1 MRSGGFY
8 YGELLRLAMK
18 NYTAQRRLW
27 LPSLLRLKLG
37 ARRFGLFSLFIVF
50 ILSGPFLAQAQQ
62 AEPAPAV
69 TVQELEDLAA
79 VMEDE
84 AAREQLLSRIRAL
97 IVTRKN
103 TQVEPPVASA
113 GARMIATLSENVRE
127 TGRQLGAA
135 ADVLRDVP
143 VILAWVRDQVANP
156 ESRQRWFDLIVK
168 LALIL
173 LAGGVA
179 ERLVRLVLGRPRQAL
194 EERDADSLWVRLP
207 LLAGRTGLD
216 LVPLAAFAAAAYAV
230 APMVRPTPQIEVVAL
245 TLINAYLIVRGVLAL
260 ARMLL
265 APAVQTLRILP
276 LADVTANYLF
286 IWIRRLVG
294 LSVFGFFF
302 AQAALLLG
310 LPVGGYRGV
319 LGLLGLVITG
329 LAVVFLLQN
338 RVPVAAWIRGEGKDR
353 NKKAGNL
360 RDRLADIWHVPA
372 VIYATAVFGV
382 WVLGIEGGFQFLA
395 RATAV
400 TAVILV
406 AARLIMTGL
415 DWLLKRGF
423 TIRQELRDR
432 FPTLEERA
440 NRYLP
445 ALRLLLHWAV
455 GLIAALALLKTW
467 GVDALGWLDTP
478 LGQRLAESA
487 FSIIAVVVLALIFWE
502 AVNSGVE
509 RYLAQTDG
517 QGNVVE
523 RSARIR
529 TLLPLF
535 RKVVFTVLA
544 VMVALIVLSE
554 LGINIG
560 PLLAGAGVIG
570 LAVGFGAQTLVKD
583 VITGLFILVEDTI
596 AVGDYV
602 EVGGHEGEVESLSI
616 RTIRLRDPAGSV
628 HTVPFSDVGTVLNY
642 TKDFSHVVLNIGI
655 AYRENVDEVMKVIE
669 DLGREM
675 AEDQTLGADII
686 TPLVAQGVQ
695 SLDDSAVI
703 IRAKMRVS
711 PGTQWGMKREFNR
724 RLKNRFDELGIE
736 IPFPQRA
743 ITFGEDNRG
752 NAVAGRIVVADERA
766 AAQPSNQ
773 SSAQPAAE
781 GKARVV
787 QDRGDAS
794 DSDGGD

>member
-1 MRSGGFY
+1 MNIHAIQWN
-8 YGELLRLAMK
+8 LRL
-18 NYTAQRRLW
+18 
-27 LPSLLRLKLG
+27 PSSLRAGLRAGLG
-37 ARRFGLFSLFIVF
+37 ASRFSLFGLFVVF
-50 ILSGPFLAQAQQ
+50 LLSGPIFAQAQQ

-79 VMEDE
+79 AMEDE
-84 AAREQLLSRIRAL
+84 AAREQLLARIRAL
-97 IVTRKN
+97 IATKKN
-103 TQVEPPVASA
+103 TQVTPPVESASA
-113 GARMIATLSENVRE
+113 QLIAALSESVRE

-135 ADVLRDVP
+135 ADALRDVP
-143 VILAWVRDQVANP
+143 VIFAWVRDQAANP
-156 ESRQRWFDLIVK
+156 ETRQRWFDLIVK
-168 LALIL
+168 VALIL
-173 LAGGVA
+173 FAGWVA
-179 ERLVRLVLGRPRQAL
+179 DRLVRLLLRRPRRAL
-194 EERDADSLWVRLP
+194 EERGADTLWVRLP
-207 LLAGRTGLD
+207 LLAGRTVLD
-216 LVPLAAFAAAAYAV
+216 LVPIAAFAAAAYAV
-230 APMVRPTPQIEVVAL
+230 APMVRPTPQVQVMAL
-245 TLINAYLIVRGVLAL
+245 TLINAYLIVRTVLAV

-265 APAVQTLRILP
+265 APAVETLRILP
-276 LADVTANYLF
+276 LTDVTANYLF

-294 LSVFGFFF
+294 FSVFGFFF
-302 AQAALLLG
+302 AEAALLLG
-310 LPVGGYRGV
+310 LPAGGYTGV

-329 LAVVFLLQN
+329 MVVVFFLQN
-338 RVPVAAWIRGEGKDR
+338 RAPVAAWIRGEGKAKR
-353 NKKAGNL
+353 AGRL
-360 RDRLADIWHVPA
+360 RDRFADIWHVLA
-372 VIYATAVFGV
+372 VIYVAAVFGV
-382 WVLGIEGGFQFLA
+382 WVLGIEGGFQYLA
-395 RATAV
+395 QATAV

-406 AARLIMTGL
+406 VARLIMAGL
-415 DWLLKRGF
+415 DRLLERGF
-423 TIRQELRDR
+423 AIRQELRDR

-445 ALRLLLHWAV
+445 AMRLLLHWAV
-455 GLIAALALLKTW
+455 GLIAALALLETW

-478 LGQRLAESA
+478 LGKQLAESA

-502 AVNSGVE
+502 AVNTGVE
-509 RYLAQTDG
+509 RYLTQTDA

-544 VMVALIVLSE
+544 VMVSLIVLSE

-602 EVGGHEGEVESLSI
+602 EVGGHEGDVESLSI

-642 TKDFSHVVLNIGI
+642 TKDFSNVVLNIGV

-675 AEDQTLGADII
+675 AEDPTLGPDIT

-695 SLDDSAVI
+695 SLDDSAVV
-703 IRAKMRVS
+703 IRAKMRVTA
-711 PGTQWGMKREFNR
+711 GTQWGMKREFNR

-743 ITFGEDNRG
+743 ITFGEDKEG
-752 NAVAGRIVVADERA
+752 NAVAGRIVVADKRP
-766 AAQPSNQ
+766 AAQA
-773 SSAQPAAE
+773 SAQPAAQPASE
-781 GKARVV
+781 GKARIVR
-787 QDRGDAS
+787 DRGDAP
-794 DSDGGD
+794 DGDGGDGGN

>member
-1 MRSGGFY
+1 MKDFAIQWMR
-8 YGELLRLAMK
+8 
-18 NYTAQRRLW
+18 
-27 LPSLLRLKLG
+27 LPPFFGAGLG
-37 ARRFGLFSLFIVF
+37 ARRFGLFGLFVVF
-50 ILSGPFLAQAQQ
+50 LLSGPVFAQAQQ

-79 VMEDE
+79 VMADD
-84 AAREQLLSRIRAL
+84 AARERLLSRIRAL
-97 IVTRKN
+97 IATRKN
-103 TQVEPPVASA
+103 TQATPPVASA
-113 GARMIATLSENVRE
+113 GARLIAALSENARK

-143 VILAWVRDQVANP
+143 EMFAWVRNQAVNP
-156 ESRQRWFDLIVK
+156 NARQRWFDLIVK
-168 LALIL
+168 VALIL

-179 ERLVRLVLGRPRQAL
+179 ERLVRLVLGRPRRAL
-194 EERDADSLWVRLP
+194 EERDADTLWVRLP
-207 LLAGRTGLD
+207 LLAGRTVLD

-230 APMVRPTPQIEVVAL
+230 APMVRPTPQVQVVAL
-245 TLINAYLIVRGVLAL
+245 TLINAYLIVRGILAV

-265 APAVQTLRILP
+265 APAVETLRVLP
-276 LADVTANYLF
+276 LTDVTANYLF
-286 IWIRRLVG
+286 IWTRRLVG
-294 LSVFGFFF
+294 FSVFGFFF
-302 AQAALLLG
+302 AEAALLLG
-310 LPVGGYRGV
+310 LPAGGYSG
-319 LGLLGLVITG
+319 LQGLLGLVITG
-329 LAVVFLLQN
+329 LVVVFFVQN
-338 RVPVAAWIRGEGKDR
+338 RAPVAAWIRGQGKA
-353 NKKAGNL
+353 KPAGRQGAGRL

-372 VIYATAVFGV
+372 VIYAAALFGV
-382 WVLGIEGGFQFLA
+382 WVLGIEGGFQYLA

-406 AARLIMTGL
+406 AARLLMTGL
-415 DWLLKRGF
+415 DRLLERGF
-423 TIRQELRDR
+423 AIRQELRDR
-432 FPTLEERA
+432 FPTLEERT

-445 ALRLLLHWAV
+445 ALRRLLHWAV
-455 GLIAALALLKTW
+455 GLIAALALLETW

-478 LGQRLAESA
+478 LGKQLAESA
-487 FSIIAVVVLALIFWE
+487 FSITAVVVLGLIAWE
-502 AVNSGVE
+502 AVNAGVE
-509 RYLAQTDG
+509 RYLNQTDA
-517 QGNVVE
+517 QGDVVE

-602 EVGGHEGEVESLSI
+602 EVGGHEGDVESLSI

-675 AEDQTLGADII
+675 AEDPTLGADII

-703 IRAKMRVS
+703 IRAKMRVRA
-711 PGTQWGMKREFNR
+711 GTQWGMKREFNR
-724 RLKNRFDELGIE
+724 RLKNRFDQLGIE

-743 ITFGEDNRG
+743 ITFGEDKQG
-752 NAVAGRIVVADERA
+752 HAVAGRIVVEDKGA
-766 AAQPSNQ
+766 AAQPSAQ
-773 SSAQPAAE
+773 SPVPPPA
-781 GKARVV
+781 KDTARSVR
-787 QDRGDAS
+787 DRGDAP
-794 DSDGGD
+794 DGDGGDGD